1 MDRRTGV
8 PPVYRQL
15 DRRPASLFGIQ
26 IHQTGITSVCLST
39 AATIP
44 PSRDGPPGG
53 TGSKLISKHALSGIG
68 VSPVRWAVALKS
80 ANCVKILQKKLSWHV
95 EPETGETPV
104 PLRQQSTPGP
114 VSTLPFRLR
123 KFLALAGLT
132 LLLVGHGSAQ
142 TSTTFVVGAF
152 NIENWNS
159 IERQGK
165 LNQPKP
171 QAEKDAVLN
180 VIASV
185 HPDVLGL
192 EEIGTSDDLA
202 ELRAGLTSKGV
213 VYPFVE
219 YLQGADRDRRV
230 CLLSRFPIVERHSR
244 TDYTYRLND
253 QVTPIGRGILDV
265 VVRVND
271 HYSFRA
277 IVVHLKSKRTI
288 EFGDQAVMRL
298 EEAKLLR
305 AHLNGIFKSNPATKL
320 LALGDFNDT
329 PETLPVKTVI
339 GEPPFALF
347 ALPCQTGKGYTGTH
361 LWRFHSDW
369 SRLDYLLAS
378 PNLSND
384 FVTGS
389 AHIYEGPAAGV
400 ASDHRLIYAGFTAPA
415 VVIAPVAT
423 NPIRRLIFTGSLMG
437 VVMVAGVVAI
447 VVARHRLLDPES

>member
-1 MDRRTGV
+1 MKIWRAGLETESGTGV
-8 PPVYRQL
+8 PPVCHQS
-15 DRRPASLFGIQ
+15 DRRPACLFDIR
-26 IHQTGITSVCLST
+26 INQTGGSPVPLVFKRALSH
-39 AATIP
+39 
-44 PSRDGPPGG
+44 
-53 TGSKLISKHALSGIG
+53 HAVHLSGIG
-68 VSPVRWAVALKS
+68 VSPVRCGVSAKFAKRVKS
-80 ANCVKILQKKLSWHV
+80 ENRLVRRNTGA
-95 EPETGETPV
+95 ETGETPI
-104 PLRQQSTPGP
+104 PLRQQSTPSP
-114 VSTLPFRLR
+114 VSTAPFRLR
-123 KFLALAGLT
+123 NFLSLAGLT
-132 LLLVGHGSAQ
+132 LLLVGTVSAQ
-142 TSTTFVVGAF
+142 TSTTFVVGSY

-171 QAEKDAVLN
+171 QAEKNAVLN

-400 ASDHRLIYAGFTAPA
+400 ASDHRLIYAGFTTPA
-415 VVIAPVAT
+415 VVRVAVAT
-423 NPIRRLIFTGSLMG
+423 NPIRRLVFTGTLLG
-437 VVMVAGVVAI
+437 VVLVAGVVAI
-447 VVARHRLLDPES
+447 VVARHRLLDPEL

>member
-1 MDRRTGV
+1 MRIRRAN
-8 PPVYRQL
+8 L
-15 DRRPASLFGIQ
+15 D
-26 IHQTGITSVCLST
+26 
-39 AATIP
+39 
-44 PSRDGPPGG
+44 SR
-53 TGSKLISKHALSGIG
+53 TG
-68 VSPVRWAVALKS
+68 VSPVCWSVAAKS
-80 ANCVKILQKKLSWHV
+80 AKRV
-95 EPETGETPV
+95 ENENRLVRRNTEAETGETPI

-114 VSTLPFRLR
+114 LSTAPFRLG
-123 KFLALAGLT
+123 KFLTLAGLV
-132 LLLVGHGSAQ
+132 LLLAVHVSAQ

-159 IERQGK
+159 IERHSQ

-192 EEIGTSDDLA
+192 EEIGTPADLA
-202 ELRAGLTSKGV
+202 ELRSGLTGKGV
-213 VYPFVE
+213 VYPYVE

-244 TDYTYRLND
+244 TDYTYRLNG
-253 QVTPIGRGILDV
+253 QAIPISRGILDV
-265 VVRVND
+265 VVQVND
-271 HYSFRA
+271 RYTFRA

-305 AHLNGIFKSNPATKL
+305 AHLNGICKSNPMTKL

-329 PETLPVKTVI
+329 PETLPIKTVL
-339 GEPPFALF
+339 GEPPCALF

-378 PNLSND
+378 PSLSND

-400 ASDHRLIYAGFTAPA
+400 ASDHRLIYACFTAPA
-415 VVIAPVAT
+415 VVSAPIAT
-423 NPIRRLIFTGSLMG
+423 NPVRRLIFTGSLMG

>member
-1 MDRRTGV
+1 METESGTGV
-8 PPVYRQL
+8 PPVCHQS
-15 DRRPASLFGIQ
+15 DRRPACLFDIR
-26 IHQTGITSVCLST
+26 INQTG
-39 AATIP
+39 
-44 PSRDGPPGG
+44 
-53 TGSKLISKHALSGIG
+53 GS
-68 VSPVRWAVALKS
+68 
-80 ANCVKILQKKLSWHV
+80 
-95 EPETGETPV
+95 PV
-104 PLRQQSTPGP
+104 PLFSKP
-114 VSTLPFRLR
+114 RLG
-123 KFLALAGLT
+123 KLLTLAGLA
-132 LLLVGHGSAQ
+132 LLLVGHASAQ
-142 TSTTFVVGAF
+142 TSITFVVGSY

-180 VIASV
+180 VIVSV

-192 EEIGTSDDLA
+192 EEIGTLDDLA
-202 ELRAGLTSKGV
+202 ELRAGLAGKGV
-213 VYPFVE
+213 RYPFSE
-219 YLQGADRDRRV
+219 YLQGADPDRRV
-230 CLLSRFPIVERHSR
+230 CLLSRFPIVQRQSR

-253 QVTPIGRGILDV
+253 RPTPISRGILDV
-265 VVRVND
+265 VVQVND
-271 HYSFRA
+271 RYSFRA

-329 PETLPVKTVI
+329 PETLPIKTVV
-339 GEPPFALF
+339 GEPPFALV

-378 PNLSND
+378 PSLSND

-400 ASDHRLIYAGFTAPA
+400 ASDHRLIYAGFTTPA
-415 VVIAPVAT
+415 VVRVAVAT
-423 NPIRRLIFTGSLMG
+423 NPIRRLVFTGTLLG
-437 VVMVAGVVAI
+437 VVLVAGVVAI
-447 VVARHRLLDPES
+447 VVARHRLLDPEL